1 MDVSSIVAP
10 HADVFAGVAASPAAS
25 PCPWPPS
32 PAQAADAALT
42 PALAIGSWYLM
53 TLAEDGTPA
62 HQGTLRVSLE
72 DGRLCVSGDLY
83 RVPAGL
89 AAADLPHAADRL
101 AVGENWFCQPNRSD
115 YACHFRSLGGGLSGN
130 VLTVQARVFAWQ
142 PTIGSAVSNKVGEF
156 ESFADC
162 LLSLGLQPTRHHHA
176 AAAAPA
182 PVLAGSILCDGADH
196 ALWAVKASAYPR
208 GMRLV
213 VHEMEGR
220 PWPEDETHNAT
231 TLVEIYRKAG
241 IDLEVIR
248 PEDKIPSDDS
258 LIRSE
263 LDTMLVAQV
272 NRYAAGPLWI
282 QHLFLVSSLNWSGL
296 DGSGQFGNIAGLM
309 FDNIDRHRQGA
320 AVFLD
325 ADLASSVDELNT
337 RIDQSVRGLPIGKSP
352 QVALRTMAHE
362 MGHTLG
368 LRHSPVDR
376 AQNCGIMNQI
386 QELLRIVD
394 PAKGPLFPAISR
406 LEFDAVDSRN
416 LSHRPDPEVC
426 PGWGNWSAPPKG
438 IEIGLQPDPGRT
450 PAFKTDPVLDIRV
463 SVRPANELAADDG
476 PASIKRSFD
485 LGEPVFLE
493 MTLRNI
499 TATPITVPAS
509 VTLTDG
515 LSEVAVMD
523 PGAVR
528 RRLIGAAQTMCDGM
542 EMVSLAPGERHR
554 HILQLHSSGDDPV
567 FTKVGDHVV
576 ELAVKTRE
584 RGWIEGPS
592 VTVTVRA
599 DPPLCRSTSRI
610 TARRPFCEAMALG
623 YLASYRG
630 VEDTDMLLRQ
640 PAYPLGARLAAGLLQ
655 IATFAESPVAGK
667 TRMSPMK
674 PNGKRVQSAVTA
686 LKQTG
691 VTRETVIA
699 VAGAIN
705 PLTDSRSAVAR
716 AVEENW

>member
-1 MDVSSIVAP
+1 MDVFSIVAP
-10 HADVFAGVAASPAAS
+10 HAEVFAGAAASAAAV
-25 PCPWPPS
+25 PCPWPAHPAS
-32 PAQAADAALT
+32 GAQAVLSPDVACGA
-42 PALAIGSWYLM
+42 WYLL
-53 TLAEDGTPA
+53 TLAGDGTPA
-62 HQGTLRVSLE
+62 HQGTLRISVE

-83 RVPAGL
+83 RVPAGA
-89 AAADLPHAADRL
+89 AAADLPHAGERL
-101 AVGENWFCQPNRSD
+101 AVGGNWFCHPNRSD
-115 YACHFRSLGGGLSGN
+115 YACHFRALGGGLADN
-130 VLTVQARVFAWQ
+130 VLTVKARIFPWQ
-142 PTIGSAVSNKVGEF
+142 PVTGTAASNKIGDF
-156 ESFADC
+156 EHFSDC
-162 LLSLGLQPTRHHHA
+162 LMTLALQPTHHRHA
-176 AAAAPA
+176 AAPGPA
-182 PVLAGSILCDGADH
+182 PVLAGAILCDGRPH

-220 PWPEDETHNAT
+220 PWPEDETYNAGA
-231 TLVEIYRKAG
+231 LVAIYRKAG

-248 PEDKIPSDDS
+248 PADRIPADDS

-263 LDTMLVAQV
+263 LDTMLAEQV

-325 ADLASSVDELNT
+325 ADLASSVDALNT

-352 QVALRTMAHE
+352 RVALRTMAHE

-394 PAKGPLFPAISR
+394 PATGPLFPDISK

-463 SVRPANELAADDG
+463 SVRPANELAAEDA
-476 PASIKRSFD
+476 PPSIKRSFD

-493 MTLRNI
+493 LTLRNI
-499 TATPITVPAS
+499 TDRPITVPAS

-515 LSEVAVMD
+515 LSEVAVLD
-523 PGAVR
+523 PGAAR
-528 RRLIGAAQTMCDGM
+528 RRLIGAAQKLCDGM
-542 EMVSLAPGERHR
+542 EMVTLAPGERHR
-554 HILQLHSSGDDPV
+554 HLIQLHSSGDDPV
-567 FTKVGDHVV
+567 FTKIGDHVV

-599 DPPLCRSTSRI
+599 DPPLARSTSRI
-610 TARRPFCEAMALG
+610 TARTPFCEAMGLG
-623 YLASYRG
+623 YLARHRG
-630 VEDTDMLLRQ
+630 IEDTDLLLRQ
-640 PAYPLGARLAAGLLQ
+640 PAYPLGARLAAGVLQ
-655 IATFAESPVAGK
+655 IATFAESPATGK
-667 TRMSPMK
+667 SRMSPMR
-674 PNGKRVQSAVTA
+674 PNAKRVEAAVTA

-691 VTRETVIA
+691 VTRDVVVA
-699 VAGAIN
+699 LAGAIN
-705 PLTDSRSAVAR
+705 PLTQSRSAVAE
-716 AVEENW
+716 AIEASW